1 VVTQTQ
7 TSDYHLFNRQPIIM
21 KQLFLICLIIIG
33 LASGLLAQNRTYYA
47 PPISVEDARFN
58 YPKINQGKAHFSFW
72 GLLKAGNGT
81 MILDLNNI
89 KHLKYLPNL
98 DSLVKAIEPS
108 LKPFLDSFKNDAFN
122 RRIDYLFNTLNP
134 QIRIV
139 NHDNAPQQFVIKDGI
154 FNELKTTQD
163 TIRIKAYI
171 EVRKEDISLYNDTR
185 YNGSNKPEMQPF
197 YISLVFNNASD
208 LYSLPE
214 NTLQNCIN
222 RLQHEWGVDY
232 VSSANPK
239 ASYSASF
246 NMFTG
251 KMFSPYNVKW
261 IKNPGQVPELVPNI
275 YAGLQ
280 FARGVFI
287 PSFSAGIRY
296 TLENRR
302 YTTHRFY
309 AMWEPHFIFSKDL
322 LNNVITERNDF
333 LTLRYIKLENKQAPF
348 DFVGNVSIG
357 YLISRKGN
365 WFEPNTFKLGI
376 PGVRSGWLQLEP
388 EFFFHGFLKGVSP
401 SIKLTIH
408 YE

>member
-1 VVTQTQ
+1 M
-7 TSDYHLFNRQPIIM
+7 SR
-21 KQLFLICLIIIG
+21 
-33 LASGLLAQNRTYYA
+33 
-47 PPISVEDARFN
+47 EDATYNF
-58 YPKINQGKAHFSFW
+58 PKINQAKAHFSFW

-98 DSLVKAIEPS
+98 DSLVKAIQPN
-108 LKPFLDSFKNDAFN
+108 LKPLLDSFKNDAIN
-122 RRIDYLFNTLNP
+122 RRIDYLSSAQFP
-134 QIRIV
+134 QIRIL
-139 NHDNAPQQFVIKDGI
+139 NYDKAAQQFVIKDGAL
-154 FNELKTTQD
+154 NELKTTQD

-171 EVRKEDISLYNDTR
+171 EVSKADGSLYNDTR
-185 YNGSNKPEMQPF
+185 YNASNKPEMQPF
-197 YISLVFNNASD
+197 YLSLVFNNAND

-214 NTLQNCIN
+214 NALQNCISK
-222 RLQHEWGVDY
+222 LQQELGSDY
-232 VSSANPK
+232 VTNANPK
-239 ASYSASF
+239 SNYSAAF

-251 KMFSPYNVKW
+251 KMFSPGKVKW
-261 IKNPGQVPELVPNI
+261 IQNPGEVQELVPNI

-280 FARGVFI
+280 FTKGVFV
-287 PSFSAGIRY
+287 PSFSAGLRY
-296 TLENRR
+296 TFANRR
-302 YTTHRFY
+302 TSTKRIY
-309 AMWEPHFIFSKDL
+309 AMWEPHFFFSKDL

-333 LTLRYIKLENKQAPF
+333 LTIRYIQLENKQAPF
-348 DFVGNVSIG
+348 DFVGNFSIG

-365 WFEPNTFKLGI
+365 WFEPNTYKLGI